1 MTATAA
7 KSEYY
12 ITIPIQASYSVCL
25 SDLPSD
31 LSDKEVLALLTP
43 ELLFKNGEIS
53 YPMKQREEV
62 WEALQIVEHHPLMVD
77 ITEEPSDA

>member
-25 SDLPSD
+25 SDLPSG

-43 ELLFKNGEIS
+43 ELLSENGELS
-53 YPMKQREEV
+53 YPLKQREEV
-62 WEALQIVEHHPLMVD
+62 WEAIQTVDHHPLMVD

>member
-1 MTATAA
+1 MAATAA

-31 LSDKEVLALLTP
+31 LSDKEVLALLTLD
-43 ELLFKNGEIS
+43 LLFENGELS
-53 YPMKQREEV
+53 YPIKHKEAV
-62 WEALQIVEHHPLMVD
+62 WEAMQIAEHHPLMVD

>member
-1 MTATAA
+1 MTATAT

-25 SDLPSD
+25 SDLPSG

-43 ELLFKNGEIS
+43 DLFFENGELS
-53 YPMKQREEV
+53 YPLKHKEEV
-62 WEALQIVEHHPLMVD
+62 WAAIHTVENKSAEVD